1 MNDPLA
7 VEARFEPDGSI
18 QPVALIRNGKRI
30 ELQSVGRQWD
40 EDDGRH
46 ILVLSAG
53 KQAELVYRAA
63 DASWRLRRSPIDFG
77 IPTAKT

>member
-18 QPVALIRNGKRI
+18 HPAALIRKGKRI
-30 ELQSVGRQWD
+30 EVEAVGRQWD

-46 ILVLSAG
+46 ILVMSAG
-53 KQAELVYRAA
+53 QQAELVFRAA
-63 DASWRLRRSPIDFG
+63 DGSWHLRRSPADFG
-77 IPTAKT
+77 SPTAKT